1 MVWCACLQ
9 VEESY
14 ISADSFKEKVGVEVK
29 MLLKTEVPL
38 LQGLGFDLVVYSP
51 YRALHGL
58 FQVRQDT
65 LGQEAYRG
73 RAASAHV
80 PDHSP
85 CMHMAAGGHS
95 CVQLFLVGYCNRV
108 GLLWR

>member
-1 MVWCACLQ
+1 

-14 ISADSFKEKVGVEVK
+14 ISADSFKDKVGVEVK

-58 FQVRQDT
+58 FQVRHMT
-65 LGQEAYRG
+65 PWG
-73 RAASAHV
+73 RRPRWKGRQFTMWTSDV

-85 CMHMAAGGHS
+85 RMVVAAGVATQRHAAIPGG
-95 CVQLFLVGYCNRV
+95 VMQPYG
-108 GLLWR
+108 GLWWR